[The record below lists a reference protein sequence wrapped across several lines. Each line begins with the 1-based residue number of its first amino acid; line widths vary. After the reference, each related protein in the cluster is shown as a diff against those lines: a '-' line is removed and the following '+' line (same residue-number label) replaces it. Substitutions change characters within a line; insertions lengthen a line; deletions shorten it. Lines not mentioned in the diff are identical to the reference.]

1 MKNKDN
7 SFLKQE
13 LVSKNKNQFHIVVH
27 LLVQG
32 RNDGRGNINR
42 GELGHFPKCPQ

>member
-1 MKNKDN
+1 MENKDD
-7 SFLKQE
+7 SFLQQE

-27 LLVQG
+27 LLVPR

-42 GELGHFPKCPQ
+42 GN